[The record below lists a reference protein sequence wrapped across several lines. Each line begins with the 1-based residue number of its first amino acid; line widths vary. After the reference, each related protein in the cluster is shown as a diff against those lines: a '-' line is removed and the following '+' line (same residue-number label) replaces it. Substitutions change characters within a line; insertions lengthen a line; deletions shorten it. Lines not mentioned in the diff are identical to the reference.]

1 MENKTISKQ
10 IAKIVQL
17 CYQINSVETQREV
30 TGNLPTV
37 FLDFMGH
44 TCQLNIRIYDDGW
57 MSGEDPDYSVT
68 IYLCEAPD
76 KRDASTEL
84 SKLIERLGVT
94 LKLKARKEKK
104 RNAKM

>member
-1 MENKTISKQ
+1 MYNKTISKQ
-10 IAKIVQL
+10 LTEIMKL
-17 CYQINSVETQREV
+17 CYQINNVETNREE

-57 MSGEDPDYSVT
+57 MSGEDPDFSASV
-68 IYLCEAPD
+68 YFDDSPHD
-76 KRDASTEL
+76 VSDEL
-84 SKLIERLGVT
+84 AKLIERLGVT

-104 RNAKM
+104 RNV

>member
-17 CYQINSVETQREV
+17 CYQINSTPTRRVE

-44 TCQLNIRIYDDGW
+44 TCQINIRIYDDGW
-57 MSGEDPDYSVT
+57 MSGEDPDFSAHV
-68 IYLCEAPD
+68 YLDESPNDVSA
-76 KRDASTEL
+76 EL
-84 SKLIERLGVT
+84 AKLIERLGVT
-94 LKLKARKEKK
+94 LKLKARKEEK
-104 RNAKM
+104 RNV

>member
-10 IAKIVQL
+10 IAKIIQL
-17 CYQINSVETQREV
+17 CYQINHEETRRER

-44 TCQLNIRIYDDGW
+44 TCQINVRIYADGW
-57 MSGEDPDYSVT
+57 MSGEDPDFSAHV
-68 IYLCEAPD
+68 YLDESPD
-76 KRDASTEL
+76 DVSAEL
-84 SKLIERLGVT
+84 AKLIERLGVT
-94 LKLKARKEKK
+94 LKLKARKERK

>member
-10 IAKIVQL
+10 IAKILQL
-17 CYQINSVETQREV
+17 CYQINNVGTNQEE

-44 TCQLNIRIYDDGW
+44 TCQLNIRIYDEGW
-57 MSGEDPDYSVT
+57 ASGENPDFSASV
-68 IYLCEAPD
+68 YLDDSPHD
-76 KRDASTEL
+76 VSTEL

-94 LKLKARKEKK
+94 IKLKARKERK
-104 RNAKM
+104 RNV

>member
-1 MENKTISKQ
+1 MFNKTISKQ
-10 IAKIVQL
+10 ITQIIQL
-17 CYQINSVETQREV
+17 CYQINSVETNREE

-57 MSGEDPDYSVT
+57 MSGEDPDFSAHV
-68 IYLCEAPD
+68 YLDDSPHD
-76 KRDASTEL
+76 VSDEL
-84 SKLIERLGVT
+84 AKLIERLGVT

-104 RNAKM
+104 RNV

>member
-10 IAKIVQL
+10 IAKIIQL
-17 CYQINSVETQREV
+17 CYQINNVETNREK

-57 MSGEDPDYSVT
+57 MSGEDPDFSARV
-68 IYLCEAPD
+68 YLDESPNDVSA
-76 KRDASTEL
+76 EL
-84 SKLIERLGVT
+84 AELIERLGVT

>member
-10 IAKIVQL
+10 ITQIIQL
-17 CYQINSVETQREV
+17 CYQINYEETNRGV

-44 TCQLNIRIYDDGW
+44 TCQLNVRIYADGW
-57 MSGEDPDYSVT
+57 TGKEDPDYSASV
-68 IYLCEAPD
+68 YLDDSPD
-76 KRDASTEL
+76 YVSANLTQ
-84 SKLIERLGVT
+84 LIERLGVT

-104 RNAKM
+104 RNV

>member
-10 IAKIVQL
+10 ITQIIQL

-44 TCQLNIRIYDDGW
+44 TCQLNARIYDDGW
-57 MSGEDPDYSVT
+57 MSGEDPDFSACV
-68 IYLCEAPD
+68 YLDESPNDVSA
-76 KRDASTEL
+76 EL

-94 LKLKARKEKK
+94 LKFKARKEKK
-104 RNAKM
+104 RNV

>member
-17 CYQINSVETQREV
+17 CYQINHVETNRDK

-57 MSGEDPDYSVT
+57 MSGEDPDFSGKV
-68 IYLCEAPD
+68 YLDENPD
-76 KRDASTEL
+76 DVSAEL
-84 SKLIERLGVT
+84 AKLIERLGVT

-104 RNAKM
+104 RNV

>member
-10 IAKIVQL
+10 IAKTLQL
-17 CYQINSVETQREV
+17 CYQINHEETNREV

-44 TCQLNIRIYDDGW
+44 TCQLNVRIYADGW
-57 MSGEDPDYSVT
+57 MSGEDPDYTTT
-68 IYLCEAPD
+68 INLD
-76 KRDASTEL
+76 QHSASEKL
-84 SKLIERLGVT
+84 NVLIERLGVT

-104 RNAKM
+104 RNV

>member
-57 MSGEDPDYSVT
+57 MSGEDPDFSVCV
-68 IYLCEAPD
+68 YLD
-76 KRDASTEL
+76 DSSDDVSTKL

-104 RNAKM
+104 RNNA

>member
-10 IAKIVQL
+10 IAKIIQL
-17 CYQINSVETQREV
+17 CYQINHEETSRDE
-30 TGNLPTV
+30 TGDLPTV

-44 TCQLNIRIYDDGW
+44 TCQLNIRIYDEGW
-57 MSGEDPDYSVT
+57 ASGENPDFSASV
-68 IYLCEAPD
+68 YLDDSPND
-76 KRDASTEL
+76 VSTEL

>member
-17 CYQINSVETQREV
+17 CYQINYEETYRAK

-44 TCQLNIRIYDDGW
+44 TCQINIRIHADGW
-57 MSGEDPDYSVT
+57 MSGEDPDFSASV
-68 IYLCEAPD
+68 YLDESPNDVSA
-76 KRDASTEL
+76 EL
-84 SKLIERLGVT
+84 AKLIERLGVT
-94 LKLKARKEKK
+94 LKLKARKERK
-104 RNAKM
+104 RDNVEM

>member
-10 IAKIVQL
+10 IAKIIQL
-17 CYQINSVETQREV
+17 CYQINYEETNREI

-57 MSGEDPDYSVT
+57 MSGEDPDFSAHV
-68 IYLCEAPD
+68 YLDDSPHDVSA
-76 KRDASTEL
+76 KLA
-84 SKLIERLGVT
+84 KLIERLGVT
-94 LKLKARKEKK
+94 LKLKARKERK
-104 RNAKM
+104 RDNAKM

>member
-10 IAKIVQL
+10 IAKIIQL
-17 CYQINSVETQREV
+17 CYQINHEETDRAN

-44 TCQLNIRIYDDGW
+44 TCQLNVRIYDESW
-57 MSGEDPDYSVT
+57 ASNEDPDCTT
-68 IYLCEAPD
+68 IYLDQP
-76 KRDASTEL
+76 RASEKL
-84 SKLIERLGVT
+84 HVLIERLGVT

-104 RNAKM
+104 RNV

>member
-10 IAKIVQL
+10 IAQIIQL
-17 CYQINSVETQREV
+17 CYQINHEETNRET

-44 TCQLNIRIYDDGW
+44 TCQLSVRIYDEGW
-57 MSGEDPDYSVT
+57 ASNEGPDYSVT

-76 KRDASTEL
+76 KRDASAEL

-104 RNAKM
+104 RNV